1 MINQEASIRTYAFSW
16 LADQVAIHGEV
27 LPRRPLLEK
36 GFAFQGTRIPLLG
49 PSGIFKPA
57 NMSLPLSITTT
68 PDSPYKDE
76 ISPDGFVQY
85 RYRGNNP
92 TYWDNVGLRKA
103 MQQQAP
109 LIYFLG
115 VVKNRYLPFW
125 PVYIV
130 GDDMHNL
137 TFKVAVD
144 DQKLISHMPS
154 VPAVSESD
162 LARRSYLTTTV
173 RQRLHQSEFR
183 EKVLHAY
190 RTSCAFCHLKH
201 RELLDAAH
209 IIPDREPE
217 GLPIVANGLALCK
230 LHHAAF
236 DSFMIGIRPDYTIQV
251 REDLLKEFDGPVLQ
265 HGIKNLHGARLIMPR
280 TQALRP
286 GKSFLEWRYE
296 RFLCAV

>member
-1 MINQEASIRTYAFSW
+1 MSSDSTIRAAAFSW
-16 LADQVAIHGEV
+16 LSDQVAIHGDV
-27 LPRRPLLEK
+27 LPRRPLLEQ
-36 GFAFQGTRIPLLG
+36 GFTFQSQKVPLLG

-68 PDSPYKDE
+68 PESPYKDDMT
-76 ISPDGFVQY
+76 PDDILQY

-92 TYWDNVGLRKA
+92 NYWDNVGLRNA
-103 MQQQAP
+103 MKEQVP

-115 VVKNRYLPFW
+115 VVKNRYLASW

-130 GDDMHNL
+130 GDDTQNL

-144 DQKLISHMPS
+144 DQKLISYETS
-154 VPAVSESD
+154 ALAVAESD
-162 LARRSYLTTTV
+162 VARRTYLTTTV

-217 GLPIVANGLALCK
+217 GLPIVPNGLALCK

-236 DSFMIGIRPDYTIQV
+236 DAFMIGVRPDGVLEI
-251 REDLLKEFDGPVLQ
+251 RHDLLAEYDGPVLQ
-265 HGIKNLHGARLIMPR
+265 HGIKELHGTKIINPIHKDM
-280 TQALRP
+280 RP
-286 GKSFLEWRYE
+286 AKQFLEWRYE
-296 RFLCAV
+296 RFKNAI

>member
-1 MINQEASIRTYAFSW
+1 MDSDAAIRAYAFSW
-16 LADQVAIHGEV
+16 LADQVAIHGDV
-27 LPRRPLLEK
+27 LPRRPLLEQ
-36 GFAFQGTRIPLLG
+36 GFIFHGVRIPLLG

-68 PDSPYKDE
+68 PDSPYKDDMTTDD
-76 ISPDGFVQY
+76 ILQY

-92 TYWDNVGLRKA
+92 NYWDNVGLRTA
-103 MQQQAP
+103 MQEQAP

-115 VVKNRYLPFW
+115 VVKNRYLASW

-130 GDDMHNL
+130 GDDIHNL

-144 DQKLISHMPS
+144 DQKLINYETSALS
-154 VPAVSESD
+154 VAESD
-162 LARRSYLTTTV
+162 IARRSYLTTTV

-190 RTSCAFCHLKH
+190 RTSCALCHLKH

-217 GLPIVANGLALCK
+217 GLPIVTNGLALCK

-236 DSFMIGIRPDYTIQV
+236 DAFMIGVRPDGVIEI
-251 REDLLKEFDGPVLQ
+251 RHDLLAEFDGPVLQ
-265 HGIKNLHGARLIMPR
+265 HGIKNLHGTKIISPIHKG
-280 TQALRP
+280 LRP
-286 GKSFLEWRYE
+286 GKRFLEWRYE
-296 RFLCAV
+296 RFLEAV